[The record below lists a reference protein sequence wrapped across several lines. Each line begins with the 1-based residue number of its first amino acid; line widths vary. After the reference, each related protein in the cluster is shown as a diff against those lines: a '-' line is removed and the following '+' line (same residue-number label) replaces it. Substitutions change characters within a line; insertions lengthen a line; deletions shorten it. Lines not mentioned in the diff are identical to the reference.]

1 MSGKVGDNTGRSSG
15 LLKAVSSNEVESLS
29 SDPGSPSNG
38 QIWYNTTS
46 NTFKV
51 YGTVTADT
59 WANGG
64 NVGTTYYAGA
74 GAGIQTSAMSTS
86 GVAGSPNSNRSE
98 SYNGTSWSSETA
110 SPATQYNSGVGASE
124 TTFLMWAGDGT
135 ANYDYNGS
143 AWSTNNAAHRNMGV
157 AGQVGTASACINYFN
172 PSPYNTCNTYNGT
185 SWSSLNNTVTASN
198 SGRGAGTAVDDA
210 IGMGGST
217 DSDHSQTWNGTCWS
231 SANNM
236 GSLHIYGGGF
246 GTGASAAYMTGGIN
260 NTSKVTAKF
269 DGTSWAAGTS
279 DTQARNH
286 GNDACGSMTA
296 GLAFG
301 GNTISPSSELTGGSA
316 AVTTITTS

>member
-64 NVGTTYYAGA
+64 NLGTNYYAGA
-74 GAGIQTSAMSTS
+74 GAGTQTDAMSS
-86 GVAGSPNSNRSE
+86 NGVGANTRSE
-98 SYNGTSWSSETA
+98 SYNGTSWSSETSA
-110 SPATQYNSGVGASE
+110 PSTQYNSASGDGQ
-124 TTFLMWAGDGT
+124 TSYIMWAGT
-135 ANYDYNGS
+135 PNYDYNGS
-143 AWSTNNAAHRNMGV
+143 AWSTNNAAHRSMGG
-157 AGQVGTASACINYFN
+157 AGDAGTAADCITFGN
-172 PSPYNTCNTYNGT
+172 PCPFSMTNSWNGT
-185 SWSSLNNTVTASN
+185 SWSSLNDMVTASN
-198 SGRGAGTAVDDA
+198 SMRGCGAAVDDCIA
-210 IGMGGST
+210 MGGST

-236 GSLHIYGGGF
+236 GTLHIYHGSF
-246 GTGASAAYMTGGIN
+246 GTGSAAAYCTGGIN

-269 DGTSWAAGTS
+269 EGTSWAAGTP

-286 GNDACGSMTA
+286 GNDACGSMSA
-296 GLAFG
+296 GLAWG